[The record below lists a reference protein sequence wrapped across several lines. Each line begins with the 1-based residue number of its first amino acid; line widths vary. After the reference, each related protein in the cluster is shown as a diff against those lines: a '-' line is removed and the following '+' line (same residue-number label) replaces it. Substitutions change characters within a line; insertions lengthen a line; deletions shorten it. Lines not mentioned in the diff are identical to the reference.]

1 MTNRRARPRGGS
13 KRYVTRLNQ
22 IGGSSYI
29 SRLDPSLRK
38 ETSPV
43 RDILPELCL
52 QHTISKTSYR
62 ALRKRLRNARL
73 RGEDC
78 VEFASNIVYHVDFV
92 DDLLARAQAN
102 LPIVHNDRA
111 APPPTSRPAPDSDG
125 DAQGDDETIQDAQ
138 NADDLLI
145 ADALVSSKGH
155 QKTAKGTKRKA
166 SSSGV
171 SVDGHSTI
179 RADKRRMTATDD
191 CESPNSRESERE
203 DDVAAAVTAPHFT
216 QSTAETAH
224 ASIATPA
231 NSPTVGQDEQMPS
244 TVQYTEGPMHKLY
257 SSKAEFEADRAL
269 FGHKHGL
276 AKARESREVKDT
288 GHDSPREA
296 QAETALGTVCPAIE
310 VLCADAGV
318 GSDVEDDD
326 KAGDGSEAQAG
337 TDVST
342 WHTSTTYRDHR
353 DDRLTLEQIT
363 KADALAKSCP
373 LELWRVSAATGSNHT
388 QGWTSQQHIKL
399 PAAVEGENSCAPIY
413 KELSDFPS
421 LSAISRNL
429 AGRLLCTQ
437 SNVDQFT
444 SYTVSLPFALV
455 LARRREALGQ
465 GDIFIT
471 RVDTRK
477 INTLNDKQA
486 KFHFVPELLDILGVA
501 EWEGLSGRARHMLT
515 GVRFHH
521 EYVALGEL
529 DLTRNPY
536 RPVQFDEL
544 KANGLYNFRP
554 GIHVEGNEVEE
565 KKLYYHRLQLSHQW
579 YGPETT
585 AHSDTLNFTNQSL
598 NHAARLARLFDR
610 AAKGSGD
617 NAYLDVDISLPK
629 ASLSIFLD
637 LLSLFRRQKGD
648 QLFMRH
654 IRDNYSTQEVQ
665 GILYQGIERIPNN
678 SPDRLQVL
686 DRIREACMAV
696 RIPGPP
702 ATEVM
707 LVDVLFDFDGAW
719 HGDPKK
725 TTGVIAP
732 WHEPATTST
741 AGPGATVGRV
751 TINKPILTVKAGSS
765 VVKPVTKDASKSQ
778 QGNRNGMGR
787 LKPSLM
793 VKVDHGELT
802 QEKAGIIVV
811 TKASPLPVKQ
821 RPQVDETQSPEIRE
835 ALFTRFSL
843 WWSQAVLDLQDK
855 QYDRHTSASL
865 FDRDIKEVLDE
876 CRKQSAEGIRYT
888 CWISGVPFDWDN
900 AWLAK
905 AAKLAEAHSRAVI
918 RDPARI
924 ATIRKEYAALV
935 AGSLT
940 IHSSVEMT
948 SDEHGFG
955 CPWEGCGS
963 MSCSTCDM
971 RPKNKLARRKLE
983 IKQGFSWEFGP
994 ERRSPPRVN
1003 EPVRYKQGYKQGN
1016 KNTQGCRQGN
1026 KKWKVRVVERH

>member
-1 MTNRRARPRGGS
+1 MTIRRSMPPDGEDRE
-13 KRYVTRLNQ
+13 VTCLDEMD
-22 IGGSSYI
+22 GSSYT
-29 SRLDPSLRK
+29 SKVDPKLRTENSK
-38 ETSPV
+38 M
-43 RDILPELCL
+43 RDILPELSL
-52 QHTISKTSYR
+52 QHTLSRRSYQTVEDR
-62 ALRKRLRNARL
+62 RDEAVLK
-73 RGEDC
+73 GEDTVKFC
-78 VEFASNIVYHVDFV
+78 SKIVYHVDFV
-92 DDLLARAQAN
+92 TWLLKEARGN
-102 LPIVHNDRA
+102 LPNGWSVVVGQQSPDQPSA
-111 APPPTSRPAPDSDG
+111 ASDSDG
-125 DAQGDDETIQDAQ
+125 DTQ
-138 NADDLLI
+138 ND
-145 ADALVSSKGH
+145 
-155 QKTAKGTKRKA
+155 
-166 SSSGV
+166 
-171 SVDGHSTI
+171 
-179 RADKRRMTATDD
+179 
-191 CESPNSRESERE
+191 SENMGG
-203 DDVAAAVTAPHFT
+203 AH
-216 QSTAETAH
+216 ETAH
-224 ASIATPA
+224 SFDMNAMARPAEDYEMVKGAKRKFSRSGNALDGDSSARAGKRQKSAIDGCEVPSMEENKRKDSSAEAVTTPVVTQSANETARALIASQVNAQ
-231 NSPTVGQDEQMPS
+231 SVSQDEQMLTAVQHTEV
-244 TVQYTEGPMHKLY
+244 TVHRIYTN
-257 SSKAEFEADRAL
+257 KAAFEADRAL
-269 FGHKHGL
+269 LGHKHGL
-276 AKARESREVKDT
+276 AKAREGTEDQHAGDSLREVQTGSALDPVLPTLDT
-288 GHDSPREA
+288 
-296 QAETALGTVCPAIE
+296 LG
-310 VLCADAGV
+310 ADAGT
-318 GSDVEDDD
+318 GSDVEYDDEV
-326 KAGDGSEAQAG
+326 GDASGTQAG
-337 TDVST
+337 LDVST

-388 QGWTSQQHIKL
+388 QGWTSQQHIKP
-399 PAAVEGENSCAPIY
+399 PAAVEGLKSGAPIY

-421 LSAISRNL
+421 LSALSRNL

-437 SNVDQFT
+437 SNVDQ
-444 SYTVSLPFALV
+444 
-455 LARRREALGQ
+455 REALGQ
-465 GDIFIT
+465 GGILIT
-471 RVDTRK
+471 RVVTRK
-477 INTLNDKQA
+477 INILNGKQA

-565 KKLYYHRLQLSHQW
+565 KKLYYRKLQLSHQW

-585 AHSDTLNFTNQSL
+585 AHSDTLNLTNQFLS
-598 NHAARLARLFDR
+598 HAARLARLFDH
-610 AAKGSGD
+610 AAQASGD

-629 ASLSIFLD
+629 ASLSIFID
-637 LLSLFRRQKGD
+637 LLSLFRRQRGD

-686 DRIREACMAV
+686 DRIREACIAV
-696 RIPGPP
+696 RIPEPP

-707 LVDVLFDFDGAW
+707 LVDALFDFDGVW

-732 WHEPATTST
+732 WHEPETTST

-751 TINKPILTVKAGSS
+751 TIGKPILTIKAVSS
-765 VVKPVTKDASKSQ
+765 VAKPVTKDASKSQ
-778 QGNRNGMGR
+778 QGNRNGLGR

-793 VKVDHGELT
+793 VKVDHGDLN
-802 QEKAGIIVV
+802 QEKAGSIVV
-811 TKASPLPVKQ
+811 TTTSPVPVNQ
-821 RPQVDETQSPEIRE
+821 HPQVDETQSPEIRE

-855 QYDRHTSASL
+855 QYDRHTSASH
-865 FDRDIKEVLDE
+865 FDQDIKEVLDE

-888 CWISGVPFDWDN
+888 CWISGVPFDWNN
-900 AWLAK
+900 AWLTK
-905 AAKLAEAHSRAVI
+905 AAKLAEAHSQAIV

-924 ATIRKEYAALV
+924 ATIRKEYADLI

-940 IHSSVEMT
+940 APSRVDIF

-955 CPWEGCGS
+955 CSWEGCGS

-994 ERRSPPRVN
+994 ERPSPPLRVN
-1003 EPVRYKQGYKQGN
+1003 EPVRYKQG
-1016 KNTQGCRQGN
+1016 
-1026 KKWKVRVVERH
+1026 